1 MAATAQ
7 YDFIVDVNPPTVH
20 FERKAILKSDTLDF
34 TFGKWTYYST
44 PFGSYKSKMKAR
56 GNKLVERI
64 INLGMIFS
72 ININWYL
79 SEHCEKITKD
89 DQNGPPEL
97 KHYQLVTDGEND
109 FLKIDIKWGDHTA
122 QFYLK

>member
-1 MAATAQ
+1 MSELTVDFYRAQGINRFYASMAATAQ

-72 ININWYL
+72 MNI
-79 SEHCEKITKD
+79 K
-89 DQNGPPEL
+89 
-97 KHYQLVTDGEND
+97 
-109 FLKIDIKWGDHTA
+109 
-122 QFYLK
+122 

>member
-64 INLGMIFS
+64 INLGIICS
-72 ININWYL
+72 INMTDTYSNIARKL
-79 SEHCEKITKD
+79 
-89 DQNGPPEL
+89 L
-97 KHYQLVTDGEND
+97 KM
-109 FLKIDIKWGDHTA
+109 IKMV
-122 QFYLK
+122 Q